1 MLAAGADAM
10 SKWFGAA
17 EASPEDEDEMFK
29 RFTIDQ
35 NKKYGEGGYGATFA
49 AQDTK
54 TGQAAAVKVIDTRR
68 MRLEAI
74 RKECS
79 ILEGLVH
86 SNVIT
91 LLGHGSGRKS
101 SGQAHLY
108 FIFMEVASG
117 GELFDQVIDRG
128 ANAMSEATGR
138 KFMSQLLAGV
148 HHCHSR
154 GVAHRDLKLEN
165 VLLTKDGVV
174 KVIDFGLSHIYAKG
188 GDGEFDRSVL
198 LKEMCGSKSYA
209 APEVLSGVG
218 YDGFLADV
226 WSLGVCLFAMLS
238 GFFPLDEASPNDWRF
253 GKLMEQQAKGRS
265 TTKSVYAWYKRS
277 CAHLSVPVVQLLDG
291 MLAVDPH
298 QRMTMRDVLT
308 HPWLRE
314 EIEVAMPGYSRGDA
328 DQGSYNLVGEVGDDE
343 GPRYRGAFVMGPVVP
358 DDTVDDMDYSEPVY
372 RSLGF
377 AEPSEVTHAVL
388 EGAIPGLKKQ
398 KAFGDAASLWA

>member
-1 MLAAGADAM
+1 M
-10 SKWFGAA
+10 SKLFGAA
-17 EASPEDEDEMFK
+17 DASPEGQEEIFK

-54 TGQAAAVKVIDTRR
+54 LGQPAAVKVIDTRR

-74 RKECS
+74 RKECG
-79 ILEGLVH
+79 ILEWLDH
-86 SNVIT
+86 SNVIK

-101 SGQAHLY
+101 SGQSHLY

-128 ANAMSEATGR
+128 VNAMSEATAR

-174 KVIDFGLSHIYAKG
+174 KVIDFGLSHVYPKG
-188 GDGEFDRSVL
+188 DDGNFNRSVP

-209 APEVLSGVG
+209 APEVLSGAG

-238 GFFPLDEASPNDWRF
+238 GFFPLDEASQNDWRY
-253 GKLMEQQAKGRS
+253 GKLVEQQAKGRS

-277 CAHLSVPVVQLLDG
+277 CAHLTASVVQLLDG
-291 MLAVDPH
+291 MLAIDPR
-298 QRMTMRDVLT
+298 QRMEMHDVLT

-314 EIEVAMPGYSRGDA
+314 EIEAVMPGYSRGET
-328 DQGSYNLVGEVGDDE
+328 DQGSYNMMAEVGDDE

-358 DDTVDDMDYSEPVY
+358 DDTVEDMDYSEPVY
-372 RSLGF
+372 RSLGL
-377 AEPSEVTHAVL
+377 AEPSELTDAVL

>member
-1 MLAAGADAM
+1 MIEAMRNLMGGGADE
-10 SKWFGAA
+10 SDDN
-17 EASPEDEDEMFK
+17 EDMFK

-35 NKKYGEGGYGATFA
+35 AKKYGEGGYGATFA

-54 TGQAAAVKVIDTRR
+54 AGLPAAVKVIDTRR

-74 RKECS
+74 RKECT
-79 ILEGLVH
+79 ILEGL
-86 SNVIT
+86 SQENIIK
-91 LLGHGSGRKS
+91 LLGHGHGRKS
-101 SGQAHLY
+101 SGQSHLY

-128 ANAMSEATGR
+128 AKAMSEATAR

-148 HHCHSR
+148 QHCHSR

-188 GDGEFDRSVL
+188 PNGDFDRSVPL
-198 LKEMCGSKSYA
+198 REMCGSKSYA

-238 GFFPLDEASPNDWRF
+238 GFFPLDEASKNDWRF
-253 GKLMEQQAKGRS
+253 GKLKEQQQKGRS

-277 CAHLSVPVVQLLDG
+277 CTHLSAPVVQLLDG
-291 MLAVDPH
+291 MLAIEPQ
-298 QRMTMRDVLT
+298 QRLTMQDVLA
-308 HPWLRE
+308 HPWFCDE
-314 EIEVAMPGYSRGDA
+314 AAMPGYSRGVA
-328 DQGSYNLVGEVGDDE
+328 DQGSYNMMSEVGDDE

-358 DDTVDDMDYSEPVY
+358 DDTVGDMDYEEPVY

-377 AEPSEVTHAVL
+377 AEPSEVTPEAL
-388 EGAIPGLKKQ
+388 EGAIPGLRKQ
-398 KAFGDAASLWA
+398 KAFGEAASLWA